1 MAQSGQERLN
11 LMLVLDTDH
20 LSELEVRSTVG
31 LRLLR
36 RLEQS
41 REDAVITAVTCEEQL
56 RGWLA
61 EIHRQNRSRDQITA
75 YTRLVRTIENLAR
88 WTILPL
94 DDELSATF
102 ESLTKQRVR
111 TGTND
116 LKIAAITLAHDAI
129 LLTRNTGDFAK
140 VPGLRFE
147 NWLV

>member
-1 MAQSGQERLN
+1 
-11 LMLVLDTDH
+11 MLVLDTDH
-20 LSELEVRSTVG
+20 LSELEVSSPAG

-61 EIHRQNRSRDQITA
+61 EIHRQKRPRDQIPA
-75 YTRLVRTIENLAR
+75 YARLIRTIETLAR
-88 WTILPL
+88 WTVLPL
-94 DDELSATF
+94 DEESSAAF

-111 TGTND
+111 IGTND
-116 LKIAAITLAHDAI
+116 LKIAAITLAHDST

-147 NWLV
+147 NWLD

>member
-1 MAQSGQERLN
+1 MF
-11 LMLVLDTDH
+11 VLDTDH
-20 LSELEVRSTVG
+20 LSELEVRSPAG

-61 EIHRQNRSRDQITA
+61 EIHRQKRPRDQITGYA
-75 YTRLVRTIENLAR
+75 RLIRTIETLAR

-94 DDELSATF
+94 DDESSAAF
-102 ESLTKQRVR
+102 DSLTKQRVR
-111 TGTND
+111 IGTND
-116 LKIAAITLAHDAI
+116 LKIAAITLAHDAT
-129 LLTRNTGDFAK
+129 LLTRNTRDFAK

-147 NWLV
+147 NWLE